1 MEDIKEQ
8 LELQG
13 VDLLTNQEFN
23 DYVEDL
29 DINKEIL
36 SKIRGK
42 KYGIVSTLKNNNTK
56 LKELNQKKD
65 DLKER
70 ISNINEKNCPICF
83 QYVTKPMFTPCCKNV
98 FCFECLMTSMNY
110 KPNCPFCRTKIHFN
124 DCCLINNSNEGGESK
139 DVSDDILLPKI
150 KKLMKLLKEKKNKR
164 ILLFS
169 GFDNTFLQLEKEF
182 NKNYGLRGVWKLLS
196 QLRDMGVVK
205 EVGERNCRIT
215 KRNVIEWD
223 FTDNLPKNIK
233 LSKNSKQDRKESTL
247 NCLRELYKKVNAKS
261 FDEDWVKL
269 ADLIKKI

>member
-1 MEDIKEQ
+1 MFTRQTSIDCYNEIKANG
-8 LELQG
+8 L
-13 VDLLTNQEFN
+13 
-23 DYVEDL
+23 
-29 DINKEIL
+29 L
-36 SKIRGK
+36 SKRRLQA
-42 KYGIVSTLKNNNTK
+42 YQCMLNVS
-56 LKELNQKKD
+56 
-65 DLKER
+65 
-70 ISNINEKNCPICF
+70 
-83 QYVTKPMFTPCCKNV
+83 PC
-98 FCFECLMTSMNY
+98 TA
-110 KPNCPFCRTKIHFN
+110 
-124 DCCLINNSNEGGESK
+124 GE
-139 DVSDDILLPKI
+139 
-150 KKLMKLLKEKKNKR
+150 
-164 ILLFS
+164 
-169 GFDNTFLQLEKEF
+169 LEKEF